1 MTIIFYI
8 FASVTLLTVA
18 MISPVMAEDYDLSG
32 HPIYNWEWNEDIN
45 FSNERYSNPK
55 SSNDY
60 YLAYALSILQVDFD
74 PTHRYYEPPVAPV
87 YDHCAMEQ
95 FAKYPKCR

>member
-1 MTIIFYI
+1 MRLLFI
-8 FASVTLLTVA
+8 LLTVFVLSLTYTSSA
-18 MISPVMAEDYDLSG
+18 VAEEYDLSN

-60 YLAYALSILQVDFD
+60 TLAYSLSILKVDFD
-74 PTHRYYEPPVAPV
+74 PTHIYYEKTVTTFD
-87 YDHCAMEQ
+87 YCDLEQ
-95 FAKYPKCR
+95 FSNYPKCK

>member
-1 MTIIFYI
+1 MDKLIPMILAIVMVSSITYA
-8 FASVTLLTVA
+8 FA
-18 MISPVMAEDYDLSG
+18 EEYDLSD
-32 HPIYNWEWNEDIN
+32 HPVYNWTWNEDIN

-60 YLAYALSILQVDFD
+60 YLAYALSVLQQIDFD
-74 PTHRYYEPPVAPV
+74 PTHRYYDPPVAPV

-95 FAKYPKCR
+95 FKKYPKCR